1 VPPIHSAPPT
11 RRETFRIDAERL
23 RQQHPIL
30 DVVRR
35 YGVELRR
42 SGSSFTGRCP
52 FHADQGRPNF
62 VVFPRSGR
70 WWCFRCAAGGDAI
83 TFVQELEHVS
93 FREAATRLGADPPRF
108 VARRSRPVPPSRHLH
123 PPAPALDADG
133 QAVLDAAVELYANRL
148 LIDDAA
154 LAYMLGRGFPRELIE
169 RERLGYAAG
178 DELVRYLA
186 WRRLPLGAARRTG
199 LLRSGGRE
207 YLAGRIVFP
216 EIRAGHATWLIG
228 RVLETPARE
237 TTSAGPRYLG
247 LPGHKPL
254 LGWEA
259 ANRDLRGVCL
269 VEGPMDLLALRQLGV
284 PALAL
289 CGTYLPSPTME
300 QLGRWARLYLVL
312 DEDRAGR
319 EATARLI
326 RTFGDRV
333 IAVTLPAGVKDPA
346 DLATRHDGAQLFGR
360 AIRQAV
366 ARASR
371 CNLSPARNE
380 ARIRHAS

>member
-1 VPPIHSAPPT
+1 MA
-11 RRETFRIDAERL
+11 
-23 RQQHPIL
+23 
-30 DVVRR
+30 
-35 YGVELRR
+35 
-42 SGSSFTGRCP
+42 
-52 FHADQGRPNF
+52 
-62 VVFPRSGR
+62 
-70 WWCFRCAAGGDAI
+70 
-83 TFVQELEHVS
+83 
-93 FREAATRLGADPPRF
+93 
-108 VARRSRPVPPSRHLH
+108 
-123 PPAPALDADG
+123 
-133 QAVLDAAVELYANRL
+133 
-148 LIDDAA
+148 
-154 LAYMLGRGFPRELIE
+154 GRGFPRELLE
-169 RERLGYAAG
+169 REQVGYAAG
-178 DELVRYLA
+178 DELAQYLA
-186 WRRLPLGAARRTG
+186 WRRLPLNAARRTG
-199 LLRSGGRE
+199 LLRAAGRE

-360 AIRQAV
+360 AIQQGLPKADD
-366 ARASR
+366 AIWGA
-371 CNLSPARNE
+371 AGDE
-380 ARIRHAS
+380 AQMTPCVTAT